1 MPALPPPQGGCRALH
16 LEMKDASVS
25 ILEALA
31 VGNHSVQNGLIERE
45 GGNGSQ
51 EPTVPWDKKDPD

>member
-1 MPALPPPQGGCRALH
+1 
-16 LEMKDASVS
+16 MKDASVS

>member
-1 MPALPPPQGGCRALH
+1 
-16 LEMKDASVS
+16 MKDASVS

-31 VGNHSVQNGLIERE
+31 VGNHSVQKRLVESE

-51 EPTVPWDKKDPD
+51 EPTVPWGKKDPH